1 MVCCFLWKANT
12 LQKRVKNPW
21 VKLHNNQEPEYTRIE
36 SLSWEI
42 QWACFTRG
50 IAIANSFFFSTDP
63 LMLMWSLFP
72 KKWAVSS
79 FDILL
84 PTNIRKTMH
93 PFQLQE
99 HVAKSGPEPS
109 RGWKN
114 YLFSS
119 SFSSILIMW
128 TVPEKQSQNTI
139 LLSPPRTCH
148 LLWHWAYLGS
158 KSFSSVVG
166 FTQQLSVPRKAN
178 LRSGN

>member
-119 SFSSILIMW
+119 S
-128 TVPEKQSQNTI
+128 V
-139 LLSPPRTCH
+139 LLNSDHVNC
-148 LLWHWAYLGS
+148 A
-158 KSFSSVVG
+158 
-166 FTQQLSVPRKAN
+166 RKAKPKHN
-178 LRSGN
+178 PAVTPKDVSPIMTLSLPRI